1 MVGTE
6 SAELKANLRAALGY
20 RCDIATGHRCTDL
33 RL

>member
-6 SAELKANLRAALGY
+6 SAELKANLRAALSL
-20 RCDIATGHRCTDL
+20 RLATGHRCTDL